1 MTETAFLQ
9 DLALLTAVAGG
20 ISILFAKL
28 RWPKVIGYLVAG
40 ILLSRHVWGV
50 SLLADESSIQT
61 IAQLGVIFL
70 MFTMGLDFSMSQMKK
85 IKHVTLPTAIF
96 DATIMM
102 WLGYTIGRSVLGW
115 SSIASLFLGAAICD
129 SSTTLLA
136 KIIDEMNWSKRPFV
150 KYVIGTSICEDIM
163 CVGIIAL
170 ITGFASGNGMS
181 LEAVGLSLGGLLV
194 FFIATFIFGLLIV
207 PRLIASV
214 DKYKDDETLLLT
226 ILGCCFL
233 VTFIAYKLNFSLA
246 LGAFLVGVLSSNS
259 PQRHKLKTITDP
271 LRTLFAAVF
280 FVSIGLLVNPAICLQ
295 NGHWILLVSMLVIA
309 GKALNCFLGALIT
322 GETVKTAV
330 QMGMGL
336 AQIGEFAFMVAI
348 LYMSLTS
355 DTTKPIFQ
363 IVIGVSLLTTL
374 LNPLFL
380 RLSDKCGTWVEE
392 NIPNKIK
399 EKLASYRLII
409 AKFRATKET
418 DANRA
423 VIRRSITEL
432 VLIAILEFAVAIAF
446 SMLNNIDWS
455 NYSKFL
461 NEYKRIIS
469 ALLVNL
475 FILSM
480 LPPVIA
486 VSKIIAHSFGEI
498 ITGKSE
504 TKWQQTFENIVQ
516 FTIRVS
522 VVALFFLEAVMI
534 NINLAPEGIVAR
546 FIVLFAGIITAILG
560 WRFFLRA
567 GHTAADNFRMA
578 IASDEHLQMLSR
590 EVTITLPPVNII
602 SRIEITGDSTA
613 IGESVISLN
622 IRSTTG
628 ASIIGIERNG
638 ESLNSIYANV
648 HFQKGDIVIA
658 TGNEQQIAALQILMG
673 KKAEGK

>member
-233 VTFIAYKLNFSLA
+233 VTFIAYKLDFSLA

-602 SRIEITGDSTA
+602 SRIEINGDSTA

>member
-1 MTETAFLQ
+1 MTESAFLQ

-28 RWPKVIGYLVAG
+28 HWPKVIGYLVAG
-40 ILLSRHVWGV
+40 ILLSRHVWGF

-70 MFTMGLDFSMSQMKK
+70 MFTMGLDFSMSEMKK

-96 DATIMM
+96 DVTIMM
-102 WLGYTIGRSVLGW
+102 WLGYTIGRSLLGW

-136 KIIDEMNWSKRPFV
+136 KIIDEMNWSRRPFV

-181 LEAVGLSLGGLLV
+181 LEAVGISLGGLLV
-194 FFIATFIFGLLIV
+194 FFVATFIFGLLIV
-207 PRLIASV
+207 PRLITSV
-214 DKYKDDETLLLT
+214 NKYKDDETLLLT

-233 VTFIAYKLNFSLA
+233 VTFIAYKLDFSLA

-259 PQRHKLKTITDP
+259 PHRQKLKNITDP

-280 FVSIGLLVNPAICLQ
+280 FVSIGLLVNPQICLQ
-295 NGHWILLVSMLVIA
+295 NWHWILIVSFLVIF
-309 GKALNCFLGALIT
+309 GKALNCFIGALFS
-322 GETVKTAV
+322 GETIKIAV
-330 QMGMGL
+330 QTGMGL

-348 LYMSLTS
+348 LYMSLTH

-380 RLSDKCGTWVEE
+380 RLSDKCGTWVEV
-392 NIPNKIK
+392 NLPNKIK
-399 EKLASYRLII
+399 EKLEAYRLVI
-409 AKFRATKET
+409 AKFHAAKET
-418 DANRA
+418 GSNRS
-423 VIRRSITEL
+423 IIHRSITEL

-455 NYSKFL
+455 NYSTIL
-461 NEYKRIIS
+461 NEYKRVIS
-469 ALLVNL
+469 SLLVNI

-486 VSKIIAHSFGEI
+486 VSKIIAHAFGEI

-504 TKWQQTFENIVQ
+504 TKWQQTFESVVQ
-516 FTIRVS
+516 FIIRVS
-522 VVALFFLEAVMI
+522 VVALFFIEAVMI
-534 NINLAPEGIVAR
+534 NINLAPEGLIARIVV
-546 FIVLFAGIITAILG
+546 FTTGIIIGIIG

-567 GHTAADNFRMA
+567 GYNAAENFRAA
-578 IASDEHLQMLSR
+578 IASDEHLRMLSR

-602 SRIEITGDSTA
+602 SRIEIPEDSPA

-628 ASIIGIERNG
+628 ASVIGIERNN
-638 ESLNSIYANV
+638 ESLHSIYANV
-648 HFQKGDIVIA
+648 HFQYGDILIA
-658 TGNEQQIAALQILMG
+658 TGSEKQIAALKTLLG
-673 KKAEGK
+673 RKVELK

>member
-214 DKYKDDETLLLT
+214 NKYKDDETLLLT

-233 VTFIAYKLNFSLA
+233 VTFIAYKLDFSLA

-399 EKLASYRLII
+399 EKLASYRLVI

-418 DANRA
+418 DENRA

-461 NEYKRIIS
+461 NEYKRIFS
-469 ALLVNL
+469 ALLVDL

-504 TKWQQTFENIVQ
+504 TKWQQTFENVVQ

-546 FIVLFAGIITAILG
+546 FIVLFAGIIITILG

-602 SRIEITGDSTA
+602 SRIEINGDSTA

-658 TGNEQQIAALQILMG
+658 TGSEQQIAALQILMG
-673 KKAEGK
+673 KKADGK

>member
-233 VTFIAYKLNFSLA
+233 VTFIAYKLDFSLA

>member
-233 VTFIAYKLNFSLA
+233 VTFIAYKLDFSLA

-399 EKLASYRLII
+399 EKLASYRLVI

-418 DANRA
+418 DENRA

-461 NEYKRIIS
+461 NEYKRMFS

-504 TKWQQTFENIVQ
+504 TKWQQTFENVVQ

-546 FIVLFAGIITAILG
+546 FVVLFAGIIITILG

-602 SRIEITGDSTA
+602 SRIEINGDSTA

-658 TGNEQQIAALQILMG
+658 TGSEQQIAALQILMG
-673 KKAEGK
+673 KKADGK

>member
-233 VTFIAYKLNFSLA
+233 VTFIAYKLDFSLA

-280 FVSIGLLVNPAICLQ
+280 FVSIGLFVNPAICLQ

>member
-1 MTETAFLQ
+1 MTESAFLQ

-28 RWPKVIGYLVAG
+28 HWPKVIGYLVAG
-40 ILLSRHVWGV
+40 ILLSRHVWGF

-70 MFTMGLDFSMSQMKK
+70 MFTMGLDFSMSEMKK

-96 DATIMM
+96 DVTIMM
-102 WLGYTIGRSVLGW
+102 WLGYTIGRSLLGW

-136 KIIDEMNWSKRPFV
+136 KIIDEMNWSRRPFV

-181 LEAVGLSLGGLLV
+181 LEAVGISLGGLLV
-194 FFIATFIFGLLIV
+194 FFVATFIFGLLIV
-207 PRLIASV
+207 PRLITSV
-214 DKYKDDETLLLT
+214 NKYKDDETLLLT

-233 VTFIAYKLNFSLA
+233 VTFIAYKLDFSLA

-259 PQRHKLKTITDP
+259 PHRQKLKNITDP

-280 FVSIGLLVNPAICLQ
+280 FVSIGLLVNPQICLQ
-295 NGHWILLVSMLVIA
+295 NWHWILIVSFLVIF
-309 GKALNCFLGALIT
+309 GKALNCFIGALFS
-322 GETVKTAV
+322 GETIKIAV
-330 QMGMGL
+330 QTGMGL

-348 LYMSLTS
+348 LYMSLTH

-380 RLSDKCGTWVEE
+380 RLSDKCGTWVED
-392 NIPNKIK
+392 NLPNKIK
-399 EKLASYRLII
+399 EKLEAYRLVI
-409 AKFRATKET
+409 AKFHAAKET
-418 DANRA
+418 GSNRS
-423 VIRRSITEL
+423 IIHRSITEL

-455 NYSKFL
+455 NYSTIL
-461 NEYKRIIS
+461 NEYKRVIS
-469 ALLVNL
+469 SLLVNI

-486 VSKIIAHSFGEI
+486 VSKIIAHAFGEI

-504 TKWQQTFENIVQ
+504 TKWQQTFESIVQ
-516 FTIRVS
+516 FIIRVS
-522 VVALFFLEAVMI
+522 VVALFFIEAVMI
-534 NINLAPEGIVAR
+534 NINLAPEGLVAR
-546 FIVLFAGIITAILG
+546 IVVFTTGIIIGIIG

-567 GHTAADNFRMA
+567 GYNAAENFRAA
-578 IASDEHLQMLSR
+578 IASDEHLRMLSR

-602 SRIEITGDSTA
+602 SRIEIPEDSPA

-622 IRSTTG
+622 IRSNTG
-628 ASIIGIERNG
+628 ASVIGIERNN
-638 ESLNSIYANV
+638 ESLHSIYANV
-648 HFQKGDIVIA
+648 HFQYGDILIA
-658 TGNEQQIAALQILMG
+658 TGSEKQIAALKTLLGM
-673 KKAEGK
+673 KVELK

>member
-233 VTFIAYKLNFSLA
+233 VTFIAYKLDFSLA

-259 PQRHKLKTITDP
+259 PHRHKLKTITDP

>member
-233 VTFIAYKLNFSLA
+233 VTFIAYKLDFSLA

-322 GETVKTAV
+322 GETVKTAM

>member
-20 ISILFAKL
+20 ISILVAKL

-233 VTFIAYKLNFSLA
+233 VTFIAYKLDFSLA